1 VPYVAVS
8 AEHPAARRR
17 LRLPSRLSEWLARAI
32 AEEEAELSVAIRPR
46 RGDGRDAIVALVA
59 LVALLVVIAASAA
72 MEEEAI
78 ALGAAAGLSQIVVGG
93 LILAAVT
100 SLPNLVAAV
109 YLASRGRGAAT
120 LSEAFNSNVFN
131 VIVGLL
137 LPGTILGLASAAG
150 AGFFVAG
157 VYSAMTCA
165 AVALAYLGRG
175 LDRRS
180 GALIIGGYI
189 VFVVLMAR

>member
-1 VPYVAVS
+1 
-8 AEHPAARRR
+8 
-17 LRLPSRLSEWLARAI
+17 LSEWLARAI
-32 AEEEAELSVAIRPR
+32 AEEEAELSMAIRPR
-46 RGDGRDAIVALVA
+46 RGNGGDAIVA
-59 LVALLVVIAASAA
+59 LVALLVVIAASSV

-78 ALGAAAGLSQIVVGG
+78 TLGAAAGLSQIVVGG

-109 YLASRGRGAAT
+109 YLASRGHGAAT

-150 AGFFVAG
+150 AGFFVAAT
-157 VYSAMTCA
+157 YAALTCA
-165 AVALAYLGRG
+165 ALALAYLGRG

-189 VFVVLMAR
+189 GFVVLMAR